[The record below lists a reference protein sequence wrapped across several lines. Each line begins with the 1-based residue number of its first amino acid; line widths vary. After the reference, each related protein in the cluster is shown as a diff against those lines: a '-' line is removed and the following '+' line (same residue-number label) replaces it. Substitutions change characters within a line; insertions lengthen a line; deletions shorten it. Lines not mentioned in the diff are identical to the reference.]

1 LPNKYDY
8 RTISYVSRTNRPA
21 TDDIGFLLARASA
34 RFNELLLAR
43 FTAAGYPDIRGS
55 FGSVLVPLFERDGRR
70 VGELAHAARLSKQSL
85 TGLVA
90 ACEQAGLVERH
101 RDAADGRAFVVR
113 LTARGRRFQA
123 VAEEVL
129 DDLDRQLR
137 DALGP
142 RNHDALSKAL
152 KGVMEL

>member
-1 LPNKYDY
+1 LKNKYGY
-8 RTISYVSRTNRPA
+8 RTMQYVSRTNRPA
-21 TDDIGFLLARASA
+21 NDDIGFLLAKASA
-34 RFNELLLAR
+34 HFNEMLLAR

-55 FGSVLVPLFERDGRR
+55 FGSVLVPLFEQDGRR
-70 VGELAHAARLSKQSL
+70 VGELAHVARLSKQSM

-90 ACEQAGLVERH
+90 ACEQAGLVEPR
-101 RDAADGRAFVVR
+101 RDAADGRAFMVR

-123 VAEEVL
+123 VAERVL
-129 DDLDRQLR
+129 DELDRQLR

-142 RNHDALSKAL
+142 RDHHALRKAL